1 MAFLGVTKRGS
12 DGFGSTGV
20 SVVEKKKLELVSN
33 EVSSAENLLFL
44 KKTDNETQTTSEE
57 TTEET
62 TSEKAQSNSEEWLIT
77 SEEAIMSVNNE
88 VIIHKSITISD

>member
-20 SVVEKKKLELVSN
+20 SVIKKKKLELASN
-33 EVSSAENLLFL
+33 EVSSEENLLIISEQ
-44 KKTDNETQTTSEE
+44 TDNETQTTSEE

-62 TSEKAQSNSEEWLIT
+62 TSEKAQSNSEE
-77 SEEAIMSVNNE
+77 
-88 VIIHKSITISD
+88 